1 MSALSTAL
9 PTYCDTP
16 QDPLSRE
23 LTTLAAWVMQTFDRA
38 IAQLE
43 RDGGKALPMLHA
55 AVTVRAELIPGCAC
69 LPSTSIDSH
78 RRSQLQRLGR
88 LAPAA
93 VDWVARHAEGER
105 SGCCH
110 EFRRHLARRCETII
124 RELPGERLNEE

>member
-1 MSALSTAL
+1 MPALSSAVFS
-9 PTYCDTP
+9 PCEAP

-43 RDGGKALPMLHA
+43 RDGGSALPLLHA
-55 AVTVRAELIPGCAC
+55 AVSVRAALIPGCGC
-69 LPSTSIDSH
+69 LPSSSIDSH

-93 VDWVARHAEGER
+93 VDWVARHAESDR
-105 SGCCH
+105 SACCR
-110 EFRRHLARRCETII
+110 EFRRHLLRRCELII
-124 RELPGERLNEE
+124 REAPRELLNEE